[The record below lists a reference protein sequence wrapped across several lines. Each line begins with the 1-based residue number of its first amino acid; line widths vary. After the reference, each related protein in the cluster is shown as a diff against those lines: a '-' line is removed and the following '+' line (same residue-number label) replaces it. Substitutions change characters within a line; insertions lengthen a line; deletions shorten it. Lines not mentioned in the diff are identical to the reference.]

1 MRVSALDK
9 DQNKAGILYG
19 AAAYSVW
26 GFLPLYWKL
35 LIDVPAIEILAHRIL
50 WSLVCVALYVFIAG
64 RSKILAALFSDRKK
78 LLAMFLCGFV
88 ISLNWF
94 TYVYAVNSDQVIEAS
109 MGYFINPLVV
119 VLLGVTVF
127 REKLSRWQFAA
138 LLLAATGVL
147 IITIQ
152 YGRVPWIALFLAG
165 TFAVYGL
172 TKKIARVDPVNGLV
186 LETLIVMPIAL
197 VYLVMLET
205 ANIGAFG
212 MVPLSLK
219 IILAGTGIITATP
232 LLLYARGIEKTTF
245 SMMGFLQ
252 YIAPSI
258 NLLLGIFVFREHFS
272 AVHLVSFCFIWAALA
287 IFTLA
292 NTGIL
297 KEPAL
302 VKSKQG

>member
-1 MRVSALDK
+1 MRISALDA

-19 AAAYSVW
+19 VTAYAVW

-50 WSLVCVALYVFIAG
+50 WSFVFVALYVFIAG
-64 RSKILAALFSDRKK
+64 RWKILTALFSDRKK

-88 ISLNWF
+88 ISINWF
-94 TYVYAVNSDQVIEAS
+94 TYIYAVNSDQVIEAS

-127 REKLSRWQFAA
+127 RERLSRWQFTA
-138 LLLAATGVL
+138 LLLATTGVL
-147 IITIQ
+147 IVTIQ

-172 TKKIARVDPVNGLV
+172 TKKIARVDPFNGLV
-186 LETLIVMPIAL
+186 LETFIVMPIAV
-197 VYLVMLET
+197 VYLAMLET
-205 ANIGAFG
+205 ASTGAFG
-212 MVPLSLK
+212 MMSPLFK
-219 IILAGTGIITATP
+219 IILAGTGIMTATP

-272 AVHLVSFCFIWAALA
+272 AVHLISFCFIWAALA

-292 NTGIL
+292 NTGVL
-297 KEPAL
+297 KESAL
-302 VKSKQG
+302 VKNK